1 MTLSLARLRSAIPSQ
16 QWERNAWVLTVSIF
30 VAFSGFTIVMPFLPL
45 YVRELGVTDPAQVAL
60 WSGLIFGVSPFL
72 AGLMAPVW
80 GILADRFGHKAM
92 FLRSLIVFVFIAF
105 FMGLATNVVQLFT
118 LRVLWGIFG
127 GMGAMAMTMISV
139 SAPQERAGAALGR
152 LQSAM
157 LLTNA
162 SGPLLG
168 GVLAGAI
175 GVRRTFFVSAC
186 LYLAALVSMMLLFK
200 DTGRSSRQRQAK
212 ARLPLR
218 KVFLL
223 PTLLPLIGVLFLSQ
237 FVDRSMNAFLPLYIE
252 QLGTPERS
260 VPFWAG
266 LLTSVGAIVS
276 AIAASGAGKL
286 SDRQSI
292 RTLLLATLVGGV
304 IATLLLAGVR
314 STPQLFAARVLLALL
329 AGGTV
334 TLAFMVASRHLP
346 HDSRGASFGLIST
359 GSMVGG
365 GLSPVV
371 AGVIAAASLRYVFLT
386 GALLYAV
393 SVLIAMRLP
402 RTEAEPREIQGTA
415 TAGAPAS
422 SVPAAT
428 ERGR

>member
-1 MTLSLARLRSAIPSQ
+1 MTHSLARLRSALPSQ
-16 QWERNAWVLTVSIF
+16 QWERNAWVLTGSIF

-60 WSGLIFGVSPFL
+60 WSGLIFGVSPLL
-72 AGLMAPVW
+72 AGLMAPIW
-80 GILADRFGHKAM
+80 GLLADRFGHKAM

-105 FMGLATNVVQLFT
+105 FMGLATSVVQLFA

-139 SAPQERAGAALGR
+139 SAPQDRAGAALGR

-168 GVLAGAI
+168 GVLAGTI

-186 LYLAALVSMMLLFK
+186 LYVAALIAMTLLFK
-200 DTGRSSRQRQAK
+200 DAPRSRVQREAK
-212 ARLPLR
+212 ARVPFREVL
-218 KVFLL
+218 LL

-260 VPFWAG
+260 VAFWAG
-266 LLTSVGAIVS
+266 FLTSFGAIVS
-276 AIAASGAGKL
+276 AIAASAVGRLAG
-286 SDRQSI
+286 RRPI
-292 RTLLLATLVGGV
+292 RTLLLATLLGGV
-304 IATLLLAGVR
+304 VATMLLAGVQ
-314 STPQLFAARVLLALL
+314 STPQLFVARVLLALM

-334 TLAFMVASRHLP
+334 TLAFTIASRHLP
-346 HDSRGASFGLIST
+346 QNSRGASFGLIST

-386 GALLYAV
+386 GAVLYAV
-393 SVLIAMRLP
+393 SVLIALRLP
-402 RTEAEPREIQGTA
+402 RMKAEPQE
-415 TAGAPAS
+415 S
-422 SVPAAT
+422 LPAAAARGPAPSIPAGT
-428 ERGR
+428 DRGR

>member
-1 MTLSLARLRSAIPSQ
+1 
-16 QWERNAWVLTVSIF
+16 
-30 VAFSGFTIVMPFLPL
+30 
-45 YVRELGVTDPAQVAL
+45 
-60 WSGLIFGVSPFL
+60 
-72 AGLMAPVW
+72 
-80 GILADRFGHKAM
+80 
-92 FLRSLIVFVFIAF
+92 
-105 FMGLATNVVQLFT
+105 
-118 LRVLWGIFG
+118 
-127 GMGAMAMTMISV
+127 
-139 SAPQERAGAALGR
+139 
-152 LQSAM
+152 
-157 LLTNA
+157 
-162 SGPLLG
+162 
-168 GVLAGAI
+168 
-175 GVRRTFFVSAC
+175 
-186 LYLAALVSMMLLFK
+186 
-200 DTGRSSRQRQAK
+200 
-212 ARLPLR
+212 
-218 KVFLL
+218 VFLL

-286 SDRQSI
+286 SDRRSI

-304 IATLLLAGVR
+304 VATLLLAGVR
-314 STPQLFAARVLLALL
+314 STPQLFVARVLLALL

-334 TLAFMVASRHLP
+334 TLAFTVASRHLP

-386 GALLYAV
+386 GALLYAI

-402 RTEAEPREIQGTA
+402 RTDAEPAEEQATA
-415 TAGAPAS
+415 TAGSRSP